1 MPVRFLLFCFVLLI
15 GWSGTA
21 MAQYTLDPADIYV
34 GTPVTITL
42 AEPADTLTV
51 TYRPN
56 SSIAT
61 QEVLLTNGQ
70 QTVEWVPQQA
80 GVAAI
85 STPAGGSQNVSVR
98 FQDAPASGIFV
109 LLLAGFI
116 LFGGVI
122 FAFVKL
128 FKDSPEKLD
137 PEIRPDT

>member
-1 MPVRFLLFCFVLLI
+1 MPARLLLLCFVLLI
-15 GWSGTA
+15 GYPGDA
-21 MAQYTLDPADIYV
+21 VAQYTLTPEDIYV

-42 AEPADTLTV
+42 AAPADTLTV

-56 SSIAT
+56 SSIAS
-61 QEVLLTNGQ
+61 QEILLTNGQ
-70 QTVEWVPQQA
+70 QTVAWVPQQA

-85 STPAGGSQNVSVR
+85 STPAGGAQNVSVR
-98 FQDAPASGIFV
+98 FQSAPASGIIV
-109 LLLAGFI
+109 LLFAGGI

-128 FKDSPEKLD
+128 FKNNPEKLD

>member
-1 MPVRFLLFCFVLLI
+1 MPARLLFFCLVLLI
-15 GWSGTA
+15 GYTGDAT
-21 MAQYTLDPADIYV
+21 AQYTLTPEDIYV

-61 QEVLLTNGQ
+61 QEFLLTNGQ
-70 QTVEWVPQQA
+70 QTVEWIPQQA

-85 STPAGGSQNVSVR
+85 STPSGGAQNVSVR
-98 FQDAPASGIFV
+98 FQSSPVSGIFV
-109 LLLAGFI
+109 LFLAGFI

-122 FAFVKL
+122 FAFIKL
-128 FKDSPEKLD
+128 FKNSPEKLD